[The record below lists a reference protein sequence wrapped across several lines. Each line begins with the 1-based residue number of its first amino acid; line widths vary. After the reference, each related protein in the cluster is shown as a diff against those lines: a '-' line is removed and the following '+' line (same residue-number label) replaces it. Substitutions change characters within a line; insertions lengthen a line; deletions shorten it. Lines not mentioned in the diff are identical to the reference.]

1 MDLIDNLLSYSQI
14 NEEWIN
20 SNQSEDS
27 AKFLTFKQVENFENI
42 VKDDDGWKELIE
54 IFNNGRDIDA
64 WLAMDW
70 PDGFDELLLCVPLCK
85 FVNFECSKCTVGKRQ
100 DNNSCAH
107 DNSLFGYVA
116 ELLKESDRRGLL
128 DHLDS
133 IKKIILI
140 EDFKWNIEK
149 KILYQPR

>member
-27 AKFLTFKQVENFENI
+27 AKFLTYKQVENFENI

-85 FVNFECSKCTVGKRQ
+85 FINFECSKCTVGKRQ

>member
-27 AKFLTFKQVENFENI
+27 AKFLTYKQVENFENI

>member
-85 FVNFECSKCTVGKRQ
+85 FINFECSKCTVGKRQ